1 MVGEPP
7 ESIRVLHVD
16 DDPRLADLTAEML
29 AREDDR
35 FTVES
40 APTAADGLNRL
51 DDTTFDCILSDY
63 EMPGMDGIEFLETI
77 REEHPDLPFILYTG
91 HGSEHIASNA
101 ITAGVTDYLTKEP
114 GTQQYARLA
123 SKIQSA
129 VEKYRSLQER
139 QARATAMEASIDGVA
154 ILDDDGEYQFVNQAH
169 AEIYGYDGPA
179 AFLGKTWRMC
189 YSGNELERFEQSVM
203 PTLREEA
210 SWRGEAIGTRKDG
223 STFPQ
228 ALSLT
233 HLDDGRIICIVRDIS
248 ERKAAERE
256 LERHRAFLQESMD
269 IVAVL
274 EPDGTFQY
282 VTPSVEGILGYD
294 PDELVGERAFELV
307 HPDDRRTIQD
317 RFTHLLEAPEVT
329 PAPDGRFRTADGDW
343 RWLEVRATD
352 QRENAAIEGIV
363 INARDITV
371 RKRREEALADLHEAA
386 TSLEEA
392 ATEADVYEI
401 LVDAADEILEFDVV
415 VVSILEGDALV
426 LQASTQTT
434 DREGY
439 YEETPLDADFIATR
453 AFRRG
458 ETSVA
463 DDLQDYDVTPAN
475 PEYRSALTV
484 PIGDIGI
491 FQSVSRQRDGFD
503 ETDRE
508 LAELL
513 VDHAREAL
521 QRLEHE
527 ASLRDRQ
534 EQLRR
539 ENERLDRFAS
549 VVSHDLRNPLTVASG
564 ELELAREDCDSPH
577 LEEVATAHTRME
589 SIITDVLTMARGGQ
603 AVEADELDWVDLE
616 RLSIE
621 CWRTV
626 ETADADL
633 DIALEASVRADED
646 RLRHVCENLA
656 RNAVEHGGET
666 VTITIGRLD
675 ENGFYIADDGPG
687 IPEHERETVFESGY
701 SGAENGTGLGLAIVE
716 EMVEAHDWDITLTE
730 SEDGGA
736 RFEISGVE
744 LKQKSE
750 YN

>member
-16 DDPRLADLTAEML
+16 DDPQLADLTAEML
-29 AREDDR
+29 AREDGR
-35 FTVES
+35 FTVQT
-40 APTAADGLNRL
+40 APTADDGLDRL
-51 DDTTFDCILSDY
+51 DETPFDCIISDY

-77 REEHPDLPFILYTG
+77 REENPNLPFILYTG
-91 HGSEHIASNA
+91 QGSEAIASNA
-101 ITAGVTDYLTKEP
+101 ITAGATDYLTKET
-114 GTQQYARLA
+114 GTQQYALLA
-123 SKIQSA
+123 SKIQNA

-179 AFLGKTWRMC
+179 AFLGETWRMC
-189 YSGNELERFEQSVM
+189 YSGDELERFEQSVM

-248 ERKAAERE
+248 ERKTAEHE

-282 VTPSVEGILGYD
+282 VTPSVERILGYT
-294 PDELVGERAFELV
+294 PDELVGRRAFELV
-307 HPDDRRTIQD
+307 HPDDRRSIQN

-329 PAPDGRFRTADGDW
+329 PAPDGRFQTTDGDW

-352 QRENAAIEGIV
+352 QRENPAIEGIV

-371 RKRREEALADLHEAA
+371 RKRREEALAELHDAA

-392 ATEADVYEI
+392 STAADVYEI
-401 LVDAADEILEFDVV
+401 LVDAADEILEFGVV
-415 VVSILEGDALV
+415 VVSALEGDALV
-426 LQASTQTT
+426 LKASTQTT
-434 DREGY
+434 DSEGF
-439 YEETPLDADFIATR
+439 YEETALDADFLATR

-458 ETSVA
+458 ETIVA
-463 DDLQDYDVTPAN
+463 DDLRNYDVTPAK

-513 VDHAREAL
+513 VDHGREAL
-521 QRLEHE
+521 QRLAHE
-527 ASLRDRQ
+527 ASLRERQ
-534 EQLRR
+534 KQLRR
-539 ENERLDRFAS
+539 ENDRLDRFAS

-564 ELELAREDCDSPH
+564 ELELAREDCDSQH
-577 LEEVATAHTRME
+577 LEEVVTAHTRME
-589 SIITDVLTMARGGQ
+589 SIISDVLTMARGGQ
-603 AVEADELDWVDLE
+603 TVEADELEWIDLE
-616 RLSIE
+616 RLSME

-633 DIALEASVRADED
+633 HIALEASVRADED
-646 RLRHVCENLA
+646 RLRHVCENLV
-656 RNAVEHGGET
+656 RNAVEHAGET
-666 VTITIGRLD
+666 VTIRVGRLN

-687 IPEHERETVFESGY
+687 ISEHERDIVFESGY
-701 SGAENGTGLGLAIVE
+701 SGDDSGTGLGLAIVE

-736 RFEISGVE
+736 RFEITDVE
-744 LKQKSE
+744 LRQ
-750 YN
+750 